1 MSETPGGPRAGTG
14 VRPPRTWAGSTATR
28 RSISP
33 RTWSSFLSPEPSL
46 RSAATDFRRNSIAW
60 SRSRRSRPS
69 LSLSSASGARLPCL
83 IARRRP
89 TGSSTP
95 PAGRSRHQCRRAF
108 ATRSSGWA
116 PAARRFPETAK
127 PPPPRRPQADA
138 GSERQRA
145 HSVRRCTCV
154 HVAPSWSMGGKIPPW
169 TGKNC
174 HNRRQNLPS
183 ARAPR
188 ADAARRPG
196 AL

>member
-14 VRPPRTWAGSTATR
+14 VRPPRAWASSTATR

-33 RTWSSFLSPEPSL
+33 RTWSSFSSPEPSL
-46 RSAATDFRRNSIAW
+46 KSAATDFRRNSIAW

-69 LSLSSASGARLPCL
+69 LSLSSASSARLPCL
-83 IARRRP
+83 IARRRRP

-95 PAGRSRHQCRRAF
+95 PLQGDQGINAAERSQRDRRAVRRVGF
-108 ATRSSGWA
+108 GNGEAATSAA
-116 PAARRFPETAK
+116 PP
-127 PPPPRRPQADA
+127 ADA

-145 HSVRRCTCV
+145 HSVRRCACV
-154 HVAPSWSMGGKIPPW
+154 HVAPSWSMGGKMPPR

-174 HNRRQNLPS
+174 RNRRQNLPS